1 MKTLDLVYINGNAPY
16 QVGMGYSQSSYIFT
30 TDFGVDYSID
40 FIADDLIENDDSYQL
55 IIANLNQRKSPR
67 DIKVRDTVLAVIEQF
82 FTQNQATLL
91 YICQTG
97 DSKQKMRNRL
107 FEYWF
112 SSYSYRYL
120 YTLLSS
126 SVVDE
131 EGVVNYATLII
142 RNDNPRLHQVINEF
156 TESVSMLSQKPDI

>member
-1 MKTLDLVYINGNAPY
+1 
-16 QVGMGYSQSSYIFT
+16 
-30 TDFGVDYSID
+30 
-40 FIADDLIENDDSYQL
+40 
-55 IIANLNQRKSPR
+55 
-67 DIKVRDTVLAVIEQF
+67 
-82 FTQNQATLL
+82 
-91 YICQTG
+91 
-97 DSKQKMRNRL
+97 MRNRL